1 MSSTDFAEFFD
12 ALKDDDFEEIPVDI
26 EVFTQSKDYLG
37 MPHLSDYQYQLIRAS
52 SQIYKEETLHN
63 LYDVEKAQR
72 RWKETCNE
80 VIACLGKGSGKD
92 FTSTIACAYIVYLLL
107 CLRDPAKYFDKPEGD
122 SIDILNI
129 AINAAQA
136 NNVFFKGFKSRIE
149 GSPWFAGKFS
159 TKAGHIAFI
168 KNVNVYSGHS
178 EREAWEGYNLLY
190 CVLDEI
196 SGFALD
202 STSGNEQAKTADA
215 VYKMYRASV
224 DSRFPQ
230 QGKLVLLSFP
240 RFKND
245 FISQRYDAVVADKE
259 VIERTHKFKLDPEL
273 PDGIESNEFTIK
285 WNEDHISS
293 YSIPRVFALK
303 RPTWEV
309 NPTRRIEDFTTAF
322 FTDPTDALSR
332 FACMPPD
339 AIDAFFKDRE
349 KVEAAFFHPNGVD
362 ETGAYRSDFRPKD
375 GVRYF
380 IHVDLAQ
387 KHDHC
392 AVALAHVEKFVQ
404 KKIGGQINEILPFVV
419 VDAVRW
425 WTPKPGKDVDFADVR
440 EYITGLKRRGFDL
453 KLVTFDRWNSEDQ
466 MKYLRGVG
474 IKAEV
479 LSVAKKHY
487 EDLSWVIYDQRLI
500 GPDVDLLRR
509 ELLALRIMPN
519 DKIDHPRTG
528 SKDLADA
535 TCGAVFNAIAHTP
548 RDFNEEIEVQT
559 YESLRRAE
567 VIADQEEYESR
578 LDRDNVIRPPENK
591 QEMPDDLAE
600 YLTKLEII

>member
-1 MSSTDFAEFFD
+1 MSVDFAEFFN
-12 ALKDDDFEEIPVDI
+12 ALSDDDFEEIPVDI
-26 EVFTQSKDYLG
+26 EVFVQSEDYLG
-37 MPHLSDYQYQLIRAS
+37 MPHLSEYQYQLIRAS
-52 SQIYKEETLHN
+52 SQIYKHSTLHN
-63 LYDVEKAQR
+63 LYDAEKAER

-107 CLRDPAKYFDKPEGD
+107 CLRNPAKYFGKPVGD

-149 GSPWFAGKFS
+149 GSPWFVGKFT
-159 TKAGHIAFI
+159 TKAGHIAFD
-168 KNVNVYSGHS
+168 KNINVYSGHS
-178 EREAWEGYNLLY
+178 EREAWEGYNLIY

-224 DSRFPQ
+224 DSRFPNE
-230 QGKLVLLSFP
+230 GKVVLLSFP

-245 FISQRYDAVVADKE
+245 FISQRYDAVVAEKD
-259 VIERTHKFKLDPEL
+259 VVERTHTFKLDPEL
-273 PDGIESNEFTIK
+273 PDEIEENKFSIRWE
-285 WNEDHISS
+285 EDHIIS
-293 YSIPRVFALK
+293 YNVPRVYALK

-309 NPTRRIEDFTTAF
+309 NPTRKIEDFTTAF
-322 FTDPTDALSR
+322 FTDPIDALSR

-349 KVEAAFFHPNGVD
+349 KVEAVFIKPNGVD
-362 ETGAYRSDFRPKD
+362 EDGAYRADFTPKE
-375 GVRYF
+375 GVRYYV
-380 IHVDLAQ
+380 HVDLAQ

-404 KKIGGQINEILPFVV
+404 KKIGGQLNEVLPYVV

-425 WTPKPGKDVDFADVR
+425 WTPKPGKDIDFADVR

-453 KLVTFDRWNSEDQ
+453 RLVTFDRWNSNDQ
-466 MKYLRGVG
+466 IKYLRGAG
-474 IKAEV
+474 INAEV

-500 GPDVDLLRR
+500 GPDIPLLRK
-509 ELLALRIMPN
+509 ELLQLRIMPN

-535 TCGAVFNAIAHTP
+535 TCGAVHNAITYTP
-548 RDFNEEIEVQT
+548 REEFANIEVQT
-559 YESLRRAE
+559 YESIRRAE
-567 VIADQEEYESR
+567 IEARKEE
-578 LDRDNVIRPPENK
+578 LDSQRERDNVIEVPREQRK
-591 QEMPDDLAE
+591 MPDELAE

>member
-1 MSSTDFAEFFD
+1 MADFTEFFN
-12 ALKDDDFEEIPVDI
+12 ALSDDDFEEIPVDI
-26 EVFTQSKDYLG
+26 EEFVQSEAYLG

-52 SQIYKEETLHN
+52 SQIYKESTLYN
-63 LYDVEKAQR
+63 LYDMQKARR
-72 RWKETCNE
+72 RWEETCNE

-107 CLRDPAKYFDKPEGD
+107 CLRNPAKYFGKPDGD

-129 AINAAQA
+129 AINSAQA

-149 GSPWFAGKFS
+149 GSPWFAGRYS
-159 TKAGHIAFI
+159 VKAGQIVFD
-168 KNVNVYSGHS
+168 KNINVYSGHS

-196 SGFALD
+196 SGFALE
-202 STSGNEQAKTADA
+202 STSGNEQAKTAEA
-215 VYKMYRASV
+215 VYQMYRASV
-224 DSRFPQ
+224 DSRFPAE
-230 QGKLVLLSFP
+230 GKVVLLSFP

-245 FISQRYDAVVADKE
+245 FISQRYESVIAQKDVVQRHH
-259 VIERTHKFKLDPEL
+259 VFKIDPDL
-273 PDGIESNEFTIK
+273 PDNIEENKFRID
-285 WNEDHISS
+285 WDEDHIVS
-293 YSIPRVFALK
+293 YVIPRVYALK

-322 FTDPTDALSR
+322 YTNPTDALSR

-349 KVEAAFFHPNGVD
+349 KVNSVFVRPNGVD
-362 ETGAYRSDFRPKD
+362 EYGVFRADFNPKPD
-375 GVRYF
+375 VRYF

-392 AVALAHVEKFVQ
+392 AVALAHVERFVQ
-404 KKIGGQINEILPFVV
+404 KKIGGHINEVLPYIV

-440 EYITGLKRRGFDL
+440 DYITGLKRRGFDL
-453 KLVTFDRWNSEDQ
+453 RLVTFDRWNSEDQ

-474 IKAEV
+474 INSEI

-487 EDLSWVIYDQRLI
+487 EDLSWVIYDQRI
-500 GPDVDLLRR
+500 VGPDIELLRK
-509 ELLALRIMPN
+509 ELLSLRIMPN
-519 DKIDHPRTG
+519 DKIDHPRNG

-548 RDFNEEIEVQT
+548 RDTDAVIEVQT
-559 YESLRRAE
+559 YESIRRSE
-567 VIADQEEYESR
+567 IIAKQEE
-578 LDRDNVIRPPENK
+578 LDSERERGNVITAPKTR
-591 QEMPDDLAE
+591 QQMPDDISD

>member
-1 MSSTDFAEFFD
+1 MSTDFTEFFN
-12 ALKDDDFEEIPVDI
+12 ALSDEDFEEIPVDI
-26 EVFTQSKDYLG
+26 ETFVQSNDYLG
-37 MPHLSDYQYQLIRAS
+37 MPHLSEYQYQLIRAS
-52 SQIYKEETLHN
+52 SQIYKESTLYN
-63 LYDVEKAQR
+63 IYEAQKARQR
-72 RWKETCNE
+72 WQETCNE

-107 CLRDPAKYFDKPEGD
+107 CLRNPAKYFGKPAGD

-149 GSPWFAGKFS
+149 GSPWFVGKFT
-159 TKAGHIAFI
+159 TKAGHIAFD

-178 EREAWEGYNLLY
+178 EREAWEGYNLIY

-224 DSRFPQ
+224 DSRFPAE
-230 QGKLVLLSFP
+230 GKVVLLSFP

-245 FISQRYDAVVADKE
+245 FISQRYEAVVAEKQI
-259 VIERTHKFKLDPEL
+259 IERSHTFKLDPDL
-273 PDGIESNEFTIK
+273 PDDIEENKFSIK
-285 WNEDHISS
+285 WEEDHIIS
-293 YSIPRVFALK
+293 YNIPRVYALK

-309 NPTRRIEDFTTAF
+309 NPTRKIEDFTTAF
-322 FTDPTDALSR
+322 FTDPVDALSR

-339 AIDAFFKDRE
+339 AIDAFFKDKE
-349 KVEAAFFHPNGVD
+349 KVEAAFCRPNPID
-362 ETGAYRSDFRPKD
+362 EDGTYSPDFVPKE
-375 GVRYF
+375 GVRYYV
-380 IHVDLAQ
+380 HVDLAQ
-387 KHDHC
+387 KHDRC

-404 KKIGGQINEILPFVV
+404 KKIGGQLNEVLPFVV

-425 WTPKPGKDVDFADVR
+425 WTPKPGQDIDFADVR

-453 KLVTFDRWNSEDQ
+453 KLVTFDRWNSNDQ

-474 IKAEV
+474 INSEV

-487 EDLSWVIYDQRLI
+487 EDLSWVVYDQRLI
-500 GPDVDLLRR
+500 GPDAGVLRR
-509 ELLALRIMPN
+509 ELLQLRIMPN

-535 TCGAVFNAIAHTP
+535 TCGAVHNAITYTP
-548 RDFNEEIEVQT
+548 REENAVIEVQT
-559 YESLRRAE
+559 YQTLRRAE
-567 VIADQEEYESR
+567 IQARQEE
-578 LDRDNVIRPPENK
+578 LDSQRERDNVIIAPRERR
-591 QEMPDDLAE
+591 EMPDDIHE
-600 YLTKLEII
+600 YLTRLEII

>member
-1 MSSTDFAEFFD
+1 MSTDFAEFMN
-12 ALKDDDFEEIPVDI
+12 ALSDDDFEEVPVDI
-26 EVFTQSKDYLG
+26 ETFVQSKDYLG

-52 SQIYKEETLHN
+52 SQIYKESTLYN
-63 LYDVEKAQR
+63 LFDAKKAAA
-72 RWKETCNE
+72 RWKETCTE

-92 FTSTIACAYIVYLLL
+92 FTSTIACSYIVYLLL
-107 CLRDPAKYFDKPEGD
+107 CLRDPAKYFGKPSGD

-136 NNVFFKGFKSRIE
+136 SNVFFKGFKSRIE

-159 TKAGHIAFI
+159 PKAGHIAFI

-178 EREAWEGYNLLY
+178 EREAWEGYNLIY

-196 SGFALD
+196 SGFALE

-224 DSRFPQ
+224 DSRFPAE
-230 QGKLVLLSFP
+230 GKVVLLSFP

-245 FISQRYDAVVADKE
+245 FISQRYEAVIADKQ
-259 VIERTHKFKLDPEL
+259 VIERSHKFKLDPDL
-273 PDGIESNEFTIK
+273 PDDIEHNEFSIS
-285 WNEDHISS
+285 WNEDHIIS
-293 YSIPRVFALK
+293 YLVPRVYALK

-309 NPTRRIEDFTTAF
+309 NPTRKIEDFTTAF
-322 FTDPTDALSR
+322 FTDPVDALSR

-349 KVEAAFFHPNGVD
+349 KVEASFVRPNGVD
-362 ETGAYRSDFRPKD
+362 ETGAYRSDFTPKE
-375 GVRYF
+375 GVRYYV
-380 IHVDLAQ
+380 HVDLAQ

-392 AVALAHVEKFVQ
+392 AVSLAHVEKWVQ
-404 KKIGGQINEILPFVV
+404 KKIGGQINEVLPFVV

-440 EYITGLKRRGFDL
+440 EYITGLRRRGFDL
-453 KLVTFDRWNSEDQ
+453 RLVTFDRWNSEDQ
-466 MKYLRGVG
+466 MKYLRSVG
-474 IKAEV
+474 INSEV

-500 GPDVDLLRR
+500 GPDVKLLRE

-519 DKIDHPRTG
+519 DKIDHPRSG

-535 TCGAVFNAIAHTP
+535 TCGAVHNAIAHTP
-548 RDFNEEIEVQT
+548 RDEYASIEVQT
-559 YESLRRAE
+559 YESHRRAE
-567 VIADQEEYESR
+567 IVARQEE
-578 LDRDNVIRPPENK
+578 LDMMRERGNVIEAPRNK
-591 QEMPDDLAE
+591 TEMPDDLAD
-600 YLTKLEII
+600 YLSKLEII

>member
-1 MSSTDFAEFFD
+1 MSTDFAEFFN
-12 ALKDDDFEEIPVDI
+12 ALSDDDFEEIPVDI
-26 EVFTQSKDYLG
+26 EVFTQSEDYLG
-37 MPHLSDYQYQLIRAS
+37 MPHLSEYQYQLIRAS
-52 SQIYKEETLHN
+52 SQIYKENTLYN
-63 LYDVEKAQR
+63 LYEADKAKK

-107 CLRDPAKYFDKPEGD
+107 CLRDPAKYFGKPAGD

-149 GSPWFAGKFS
+149 GSPWFEGKFT
-159 TKAGHIAFI
+159 TKAGHIAFD
-168 KNVNVYSGHS
+168 KNINVYSGHS
-178 EREAWEGYNLLY
+178 EREAWEGYNLIY

-224 DSRFPQ
+224 NSRFPAE
-230 QGKLVLLSFP
+230 GKLVLLSFP

-245 FISQRYDAVVADKE
+245 FISQRYEAVVAEKQ
-259 VIERTHKFKLDPEL
+259 VIERTHTFKLDPDL
-273 PDGIESNEFTIK
+273 PDEIDGNKFTIS
-285 WNEDHISS
+285 WEEDHILS
-293 YSIPRVFALK
+293 YHVPRVYALK
-303 RPTWEV
+303 RPTWDV
-309 NPTRRIEDFTTAF
+309 NPTRKIEDFTTDF
-322 FTDPTDALSR
+322 FTDPVDALSR

-339 AIDAFFKDRE
+339 AIHAFFKDRE
-349 KVEAAFFHPNGVD
+349 KVESVFVRPNGVD
-362 ETGAYRSDFRPKD
+362 TDGSYRADFTAKEN
-375 GVRYF
+375 VRYYV
-380 IHVDLAQ
+380 HVDLAQ

-404 KKIGGQINEILPFVV
+404 KKIGGHLNEVLPYVI

-425 WTPKPGKDVDFADVR
+425 WTPKPGKDIDFADVR
-440 EYITGLKRRGFDL
+440 DYITGLKRRGFDL
-453 KLVTFDRWNSEDQ
+453 RLVTFDRWNSNDQ
-466 MKYLRGVG
+466 IKYLRGVG
-474 IKAEV
+474 INSEI

-487 EDLSWVIYDQRLI
+487 EDLSWVVYDQRLL
-500 GPDVDLLRR
+500 GPDVPLLRK
-509 ELLALRIMPN
+509 ELLQLHITPN

-535 TCGAVFNAIAHTP
+535 TCGAVHNAITHTP
-548 RDFNEEIEVQT
+548 RDDFGDIEVQT
-559 YESLRRAE
+559 YESHRRIEIEAR
-567 VIADQEEYESR
+567 QEE
-578 LDRDNVIRPPENK
+578 LDMVRDRGNVIEAPREK
-591 QEMPDDLAE
+591 RAMPDELAD

>member
-1 MSSTDFAEFFD
+1 MSNGFADFFN
-12 ALKDDDFEEIPVDI
+12 ALSDDDFEEIPVDI
-26 EVFTQSKDYLG
+26 EVFTQSEDYLG
-37 MPHLSDYQYQLIRAS
+37 MPHLSEYQYQLIRAS
-52 SQIYKEETLHN
+52 SQIYKQSTLYN
-63 LYDVEKAQR
+63 LYDAHKADR
-72 RWKETCNE
+72 RWRETCNE

-107 CLRDPAKYFDKPEGD
+107 CLRDPAKYFGKPAGD

-136 NNVFFKGFKSRIE
+136 NNVFFKGFKSRID
-149 GSPWFAGKFS
+149 GSPWFSGKYT
-159 TKAGHIAFI
+159 TKAGQIAFD
-168 KNVNVYSGHS
+168 KNINVYSGHS
-178 EREAWEGYNLLY
+178 EREAWEGYNLIY

-224 DSRFPQ
+224 DSRFPNE
-230 QGKLVLLSFP
+230 GKLVLLSFP

-245 FISQRYDAVVADKE
+245 FISQRYAAVVAEKE
-259 VIERTHKFKLDPEL
+259 VIERKHTFKLDPEL
-273 PDGIESNEFTIK
+273 PDEIEENKFTVV
-285 WNEDHISS
+285 WEEDHILS
-293 YSIPRVFALK
+293 YHVPRVYALK
-303 RPTWEV
+303 RPTWDV
-309 NPTRRIEDFTTAF
+309 NPTRKIEDFTTAF
-322 FTDPTDALSR
+322 FTDPIDALSR

-339 AIDAFFKDRE
+339 AIDAFFKDKE
-349 KVEAAFFHPNGVD
+349 KVESVFVRPNGVD
-362 ETGAYRSDFRPKD
+362 EDGTYRADFTPKPD
-375 GVRYF
+375 VRYYV
-380 IHVDLAQ
+380 HVDLAQ

-404 KKIGGQINEILPFVV
+404 KKIGGQLNEVLPFVV

-440 EYITGLKRRGFDL
+440 DYITGLKRRGFDL
-453 KLVTFDRWNSEDQ
+453 RLVTFDRWNSNDQ

-474 IKAEV
+474 INSEI

-487 EDLSWVIYDQRLI
+487 EDLSWVVYDQRLV
-500 GPDVDLLRR
+500 GPDIPLLRK
-509 ELLALRIMPN
+509 ELLQLRIMPN

-535 TCGAVFNAIAHTP
+535 TCGAVHNAITYTP
-548 RDFNEEIEVQT
+548 RDDFGTIEVQT
-559 YESLRRAE
+559 YESIRRAE
-567 VIADQEEYESR
+567 IEARNEELDSR
-578 LDRDNVIRPPENK
+578 RERDNVIEAPREK
-591 QEMPDDLAE
+591 RVMPDDLAD

>member
-1 MSSTDFAEFFD
+1 MSTDFTEFFN
-12 ALKDDDFEEIPVDI
+12 ALSDEDFEEIPVDI
-26 EVFTQSKDYLG
+26 ETFTQSQDYLG

-52 SQIYKEETLHN
+52 SQIYKESTLYN
-63 LYDVEKAQR
+63 IYEAQKAR
-72 RWKETCNE
+72 KRWSETCNE

-107 CLRDPAKYFDKPEGD
+107 CLRDPAKYFGKPAGD

-149 GSPWFAGKFS
+149 GSPWFAGKFT
-159 TKAGHIAFI
+159 TKAGHIAFD

-202 STSGNEQAKTADA
+202 STSGSEQAKTADA

-224 DSRFPQ
+224 DSRFPAE
-230 QGKLVLLSFP
+230 GKVVLLSFP
-240 RFKND
+240 RFKSD
-245 FISQRYDAVVADKE
+245 FISQRYDDVVAEKQITE
-259 VIERTHKFKLDPEL
+259 KTHTFKVDPDL
-273 PDGIESNEFTIK
+273 PDGIEGNEFSIM
-285 WNEDHISS
+285 WEQDHIIS
-293 YSIPRVFALK
+293 YTIPRVFALK
-303 RPTWEV
+303 RTTWEV
-309 NPTRRIEDFTTAF
+309 NPTKNINDFTRAF
-322 FTDPTDALSR
+322 FTDPVDALTR
-332 FACMPPD
+332 FACMAPE

-349 KVEAAFFHPNGVD
+349 KVESAFVRPNGVD
-362 ETGAYRSDFRPKD
+362 ETGAYRSDFVPKD
-375 GVRYF
+375 NVRYY

-392 AVALAHVEKFVQ
+392 AVSLAHVEKFVQ
-404 KKIGGQINEILPFVV
+404 KKIGGQINEVLPFVV

-453 KLVTFDRWNSEDQ
+453 RLVTFDRWNSEDQ
-466 MKYLRGVG
+466 MKYLRSVG
-474 IKAEV
+474 IKSEV

-487 EDLSWVIYDQRLI
+487 EDLSWVIYDQRLV
-500 GPDVDLLRR
+500 GPHEDILIR
-509 ELLALRIMPN
+509 ELLQLRITKN

-548 RDFNEEIEVQT
+548 REETANIEIQT

-567 VIADQEEYESR
+567 ILSREEE
-578 LDRDNVIRPPENK
+578 LDMARERDNVIVPPREK
-591 QEMPDDLAE
+591 REMPDELAE
-600 YLTKLEII
+600 YLTRLEII

>member
-1 MSSTDFAEFFD
+1 MSTDFAEFFN
-12 ALKDDDFEEIPVDI
+12 ALSDDDFEEIPVDI
-26 EVFTQSKDYLG
+26 EVFTQSEDYLG
-37 MPHLSDYQYQLIRAS
+37 MPHLSEYQYQLIRAS
-52 SQIYKEETLHN
+52 SQIYKENTLYN
-63 LYDVEKAQR
+63 LYDAQKAHK

-92 FTSTIACAYIVYLLL
+92 FTSTIACSYIVYLLL
-107 CLRDPAKYFDKPEGD
+107 CLRDPAKYFGKPTGD

-149 GSPWFAGKFS
+149 GSPWFAGKYT
-159 TKAGHIAFI
+159 TKAGHIAFD
-168 KNVNVYSGHS
+168 KNINVYSGHS
-178 EREAWEGYNLLY
+178 EREAWEGYNLIY

-224 DSRFPQ
+224 NSRFPAE
-230 QGKLVLLSFP
+230 GKLVLLSFP

-245 FISQRYDAVVADKE
+245 FISQRYEAVVAEKE
-259 VIERTHKFKLDPEL
+259 IIERTHTFKLDPDL
-273 PDGIESNEFTIK
+273 PDEIEGNKFSISWE
-285 WNEDHISS
+285 EDHILS
-293 YSIPRVFALK
+293 YHVPRVYALK
-303 RPTWEV
+303 RPTWDV
-309 NPTRRIEDFTTAF
+309 NPTRTIEDFTTDF
-322 FTDPTDALSR
+322 FTDPVDALSR

-339 AIDAFFKDRE
+339 AIDAFFKDKE
-349 KVEAAFFHPNGVD
+349 KVESVFVRPNGVAED
-362 ETGAYRSDFRPKD
+362 GSYRSDFTAKE
-375 GVRYF
+375 GVRYYV
-380 IHVDLAQ
+380 HVDLAQ

-404 KKIGGQINEILPFVV
+404 KKIGGHLNEVLPYVI

-453 KLVTFDRWNSEDQ
+453 RLVTFDRWNSNDQ

-474 IKAEV
+474 INSEI

-487 EDLSWVIYDQRLI
+487 EDLSWVIYDQRI
-500 GPDVDLLRR
+500 MGPDVPILRR
-509 ELLALRIMPN
+509 ELLQLRIMPN

-535 TCGAVFNAIAHTP
+535 TCGAVHNAITHTP
-548 RDFNEEIEVQT
+548 RDDFGEIEVQT
-559 YESLRRAE
+559 YESHRRIEIEAR
-567 VIADQEEYESR
+567 QEE
-578 LDRDNVIRPPENK
+578 LDMVRDRGNVIEAPREK
-591 QEMPDDLAE
+591 RAMPDELAD